1 MQSAVNQ
8 TKFFPLD
15 LHSTERQYETNKIQ
29 YTVFLKCQYHISHKD
44 MIKLVYKMYNT
55 KYQTVCVCNI
65 WKDTFKAPL
74 ESKNKSIQVMSLHR
88 IPINCYEKIRKSIC
102 IEKHITTYP
111 KVKQKPLFEYLPWI
125 IYIDNLFY
133 HFIKQMF
140 GYTVYI

>member
-74 ESKNKSIQVMSLHR
+74 ESKNKSIHVSPQDTNQLLWENKKVNMHWETYNNISQGQTETTVWISTLDYIYWQSLL
-88 IPINCYEKIRKSIC
+88 S
-102 IEKHITTYP
+102 
-111 KVKQKPLFEYLPWI
+111 
-125 IYIDNLFY
+125 FY
-133 HFIKQMF
+133 
-140 GYTVYI
+140 